1 MTVRDFVM
9 LALGE
14 IILASTFG
22 LGILVGVSLSKRR
35 DSHDHDS
42 YKKAKEQWHNA
53 ATKRAPGGAEGRCG
67 RRADAQPE
75 AGLDERAAQRRH
87 DHGQ

>member
-1 MTVRDFVM
+1 MTVRDFV
-9 LALGE
+9 LIAIGE

-42 YKKAKEQWHNA
+42 YETAKEQWHNI
-53 ATKRAPGGAEGRCG
+53 ATPRSARCPEGRCG
-67 RRADAQPE
+67 SRADTTPE
-75 AGLDERAAQRRH
+75 ARVDQRAAARRH
-87 DHGQ
+87 HHG